1 MEGHILT
8 FTSIKETIWRYKRAF
23 LALLGL
29 IVGFSV
35 SSGLLLYS
43 GKELVNALVYL
54 FFVVIL
60 PALFSIISFVV
71 LLIKQEARVAKRM
84 RESFLFGFFFSLGAL
99 VALLVTVTIKDIAF
113 GWATTLSITPAKL
126 CSVLNAMAL
135 WKGFCSSCLVDQ
147 ELVSL
152 SQITRLGGAV
162 SSEQIAKAKELGQW
176 WKFLAMSIVFYGI
189 LLRGLFWLF
198 AGLFIKE
205 KPLSFESSQNSDS
218 FDRLSKSTQ
227 EPTKREALYDRKFQL
242 LAYDEIDLESLGLSS
257 DPSAK
262 DKVVAVNAWEPPI
275 LEFFDYLEE
284 LERHGG
290 KISLLLLGIDGA
302 KPHRSDVAIWQDKLL
317 ELKKEYEVIV

>member
-8 FTSIKETIWRYKRAF
+8 FALIKETIGRYKKSF

-29 IVGFSV
+29 MVGFSV

-71 LLIKQEARVAKRM
+71 LLVKQEARVAKRM

-99 VALLVTVTIKDIAF
+99 AALLVTVTIKDIAF
-113 GWATTLSITPAKL
+113 GWATTLSVTPAEL
-126 CSVLNAMAL
+126 RNALNAMAL
-135 WKGFCSSCLVDQ
+135 WKGFCSSCLVNQ

-162 SSEQIAKAKELGQW
+162 SSEQIAKAKELGEW
-176 WKFLAMSIVFYGI
+176 WKFLAMSIIFYGI
-189 LLRGLFWLF
+189 LLRGLFWF
-198 AGLFIKE
+198 IAGLFGKKE
-205 KPLSFESSQNSDS
+205 ELTFESSQNSDS
-218 FDRLSKSTQ
+218 FDGLRKSAK
-227 EPTKREALYDRKFQL
+227 EPTKKEALQGRKFQL
-242 LAYDEIDLESLGLSS
+242 LAYDVEDLESLGLAS

-262 DKVVAVNAWEPPI
+262 DIVVALYAWEPPI

-284 LERHGG
+284 LEKRGG
-290 KISLLLLGIDGA
+290 RVSLLLLGANGA
-302 KPHRSDVAIWQDKLL
+302 KPSKQDIAIWQDKLL